1 MVFSLVGGAAV
12 LLNYL
17 TDLIDRVGV
26 SPYIVTAIQ
35 GLDFS
40 LFAVDFLCL
49 VVFVSTEAWIFCR
62 EIMRQRL
69 I

>member
-1 MVFSLVGGAAV
+1 MFSLVGGAAV

-17 TDLIDRVGV
+17 TSVIERVGV
-26 SPYIVTAIQ
+26 SFYIVTAIQ
-35 GLDFS
+35 GLEFF

-49 VVFVSTEAWIFCR
+49 VVCVSTEAWIFCR